1 MANNNSRAK
10 NAFLASI
17 SGVAEQLAS
26 YLGSFIFRTVF
37 LYVLSANYLGISS
50 LFTNILQVFSLT
62 ELGIGSVIAFNMY
75 KPIKEGDNKTC
86 AQLLNF
92 YKNVYRGIALVT
104 LLMGACFYPF
114 IDAIIADPGNIP
126 NDVDLNVVYWLFVL
140 QSSFSYLC
148 VYRQSLINADQK
160 GYLISTAN
168 SVYNIAINLVK
179 IILLLLTANYTLVLA
194 AGIAINMVYNLL
206 ISHWAKKLY
215 PSIVSQSKERLS
227 KERKIS
233 IFKETGALMCHKVG
247 GVVVNSTDSIILSS
261 FIGVVTVGLYSNY
274 QLISSALDL
283 FLNKV
288 FGSFVPTIG
297 NALLDADDGAK
308 FDLYQRLRF
317 INIWAAAYCAICFF
331 LLINP
336 FIELWLGDGYL
347 LDMSVVT
354 VLSLHF
360 YWNSSRIINVS
371 FVNASGLFV
380 KDRARPLI
388 QAVLNLVISIVAV
401 IKLGIVGVFLGTFL
415 STLFTSAWREGI
427 VLHKFLFHS
436 SARNYFE
443 CYLSWFALSLVVAVA
458 LDSAFVYLPSGL
470 LGFFAK
476 FAFATVAINLVFAIV
491 FRKDQGF
498 IYMKNLLSNLIGKM
512 RQ

>member
-247 GVVVNSTDSIILSS
+247 GVVVNSTR
-261 FIGVVTVGLYSNY
+261 N
-274 QLISSALDL
+274 
-283 FLNKV
+283 N
-288 FGSFVPTIG
+288 
-297 NALLDADDGAK
+297 
-308 FDLYQRLRF
+308 
-317 INIWAAAYCAICFF
+317 
-331 LLINP
+331 
-336 FIELWLGDGYL
+336 
-347 LDMSVVT
+347 SVHYYEIKTYVEQ
-354 VLSLHF
+354 SLH
-360 YWNSSRIINVS
+360 
-371 FVNASGLFV
+371 AM
-380 KDRARPLI
+380 
-388 QAVLNLVISIVAV
+388 
-401 IKLGIVGVFLGTFL
+401 
-415 STLFTSAWREGI
+415 
-427 VLHKFLFHS
+427 HS
-436 SARNYFE
+436 
-443 CYLSWFALSLVVAVA
+443 
-458 LDSAFVYLPSGL
+458 
-470 LGFFAK
+470 
-476 FAFATVAINLVFAIV
+476 
-491 FRKDQGF
+491 
-498 IYMKNLLSNLIGKM
+498 
-512 RQ
+512 